1 MKSTVPFLAALCL
14 CATVDAA
21 QTPARGNIEQRPD
34 NTEQRESTRSQQTLH
49 LRVFACYI
57 RVFQCSSVFFCVF
70 LCFSVAIFPWYK
82 LAACTCLDIFAS
94 SSFSSS
100 SPSH

>member
-1 MKSTVPFLAALCL
+1 MKSTPFLAALCL

-34 NTEQRESTRSQQTLH
+34 NTEQRESTRSQQTFH
-49 LRVFACYI
+49 LRVFPCYI
-57 RVFQCSSVFFCVF
+57 RVFQRSSVFFCGH
-70 LCFSVAIFPWYK
+70 FPWYK